1 MDAREPGSSNP
12 GLRGPR
18 PAPIPR
24 PPILCPPPAGALGE
38 RLRAERLLEAQWGKR
53 RGQGE
58 VGGWGR
64 GGLWRRRGR
73 THAERARRRGRQAPR
88 ELGAGLLRGRLTG
101 VETGCGRRRY
111 LLAGP
116 GCAAGTEPSPEP

>member
-1 MDAREPGSSNP
+1 MRESLGAVTLGCGAPALLPFP
-12 GLRGPR
+12 GLRFCAPR
-18 PAPIPR
+18 Q
-24 PPILCPPPAGALGE
+24 LGRSE
-38 RLRAERLLEAQWGKR
+38 RGCGRSVYSRRSGGSGEGRGRWG
-53 RGQGE
+53 
-58 VGGWGR
+58 GGGG

>member
-58 VGGWGR
+58 VGGVGKGRALEAERTDARGEGAAEGAAGAAGAGR
-64 GGLWRRRGR
+64 GVAARAADGRGDGMRPPSLPSCRPRLRRRD
-73 THAERARRRGRQAPR
+73 
-88 ELGAGLLRGRLTG
+88 
-101 VETGCGRRRY
+101 
-111 LLAGP
+111 
-116 GCAAGTEPSPEP
+116 